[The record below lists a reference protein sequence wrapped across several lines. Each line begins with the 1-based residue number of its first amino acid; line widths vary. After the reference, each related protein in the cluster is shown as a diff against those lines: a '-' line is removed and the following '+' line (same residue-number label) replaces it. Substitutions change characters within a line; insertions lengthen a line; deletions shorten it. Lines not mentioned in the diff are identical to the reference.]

1 MPVEVWILH
10 VNRKRSRTRVQ
21 NVIFS
26 SFLSPS
32 SSLAPRDRLSLAP
45 LGIRLYTRVF
55 LALFLL
61 NARPIHPRSTPWRL
75 ELLLMKKT
83 CLQAIV
89 ESFKLTEEINALSLS
104 LCRAREMCT
113 PYKSCNECQHSTS
126 PVSSIALM
134 LWRQKSTL
142 SLSVLSLIRVINQPA
157 IRGWRYRNLN
167 FSRQLTAIGRG
178 KGLPGVS

>member
-1 MPVEVWILH
+1 MTLEVWILH

-45 LGIRLYTRVF
+45 LGIRLYTHVF

-75 ELLLMKKT
+75 ELVLMKKT

-89 ESFKLTEEINALSLS
+89 ESFKLTEEINPLSLS
-104 LCRAREMCT
+104 LCRRRTRCARHISHVT
-113 PYKSCNECQHSTS
+113 PKVNTPPVQSVRSHSCCD
-126 PVSSIALM
+126 V
-134 LWRQKSTL
+134 
-142 SLSVLSLIRVINQPA
+142 
-157 IRGWRYRNLN
+157 RNRPYL
-167 FSRQLTAIGRG
+167 FQFCRWYVWLTN
-178 KGLPGVS
+178 PQ